1 MAECNNVASGL
12 GGHVENLCS
21 SETPG
26 KYENIVGEEIVK

>member
-1 MAECNNVASGL
+1 MAECNYVAGGL

-26 KYENIVGEEIVK
+26 KYYENIVLGRNS